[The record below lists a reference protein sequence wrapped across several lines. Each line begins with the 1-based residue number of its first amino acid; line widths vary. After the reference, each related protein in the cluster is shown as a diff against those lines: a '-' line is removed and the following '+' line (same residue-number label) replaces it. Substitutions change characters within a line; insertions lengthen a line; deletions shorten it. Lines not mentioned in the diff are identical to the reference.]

1 MEGAQGSPQFSA
13 MHYAGAVPEFRTET
27 GHPSSDWAASLP
39 QLPPSPA
46 GPTPG
51 RTPRASP
58 PSGGRVE
65 SAEQLAPV
73 TPAAAEA
80 SAPAESAQGGQS
92 NGNAGATQVRSVADL
107 FAPMTPPRIP
117 RGRGTD
123 AHSTQGLH
131 MGGGG
136 DSAPPSPST
145 PRLPSS
151 LVQAAAAEAGH
162 EVVRLVAGG
171 MEVDHT
177 NFDRFKAQ
185 HDPSMPIAVS
195 GPAPCS
201 GQWPLR
207 ISRPDTL
214 TPPFPVSF
222 NRMSVSARAASSMV
236 VNFVDFEGENGT
248 AAPIMA
254 KARSLSPMVSSRFQ
268 AVHEHF
274 PKLAYTT
281 SDIVVV
287 VCREPFYNR
296 RYLERCLEFAK
307 RANAGVTNV
316 DRPALVLL
324 GNKLPGEEVEEDVSV
339 STDQFFAAWGE
350 DARVLDSYFSAVVCL
365 YVPHK
370 ANMWRREDGSIVDG
384 AVVFERQILKL
395 RHILQQLAVKRLRRS
410 RALMAGAGAGG
421 GDALD
426 DHGAQTDRDL
436 DVFMTFIAHMR
447 PPRALSASAPRFN
460 EDVILRF
467 DALRSLVLSTTTRLL
482 AARLRRIDAGLLVE
496 SKVKAYV
503 RRTASAVVE
512 ILEGLAPC
520 VAELDTAASGLAPT
534 SRPDEPVLC
543 LEEARVHGK
552 GAHRCSRRVSPSGTA
567 SVWSRILSRTPYN
580 ATWPGH
586 FQPPQL
592 QSLTLDGVA
601 EEVWAAVHMDDGAFL
616 EALQLLQTQGAAGS
630 SRVSLGFVHG
640 VFDGVHRFCPIRPD
654 VAQRLNLMGALPAS
668 QDLPYCIGCGC
679 KVSGEV
685 GAATTVAGD
694 QHVGGSD
701 SPNAPTT
708 PSSWLGSM
716 LAAVGLQSAAP
727 AASTTAA
734 PTRADTA
741 AAAALEE
748 SLAQSLAEDDAAGEV
763 AAALQTD
770 RRMAGS
776 VSFAADLESG
786 SSSKTSAVTADG
798 SRRGGLAGKALAA
811 SPPAVQYVWLGL
823 CGVCWHAVQPGE
835 SLDVAAEAVQGD
847 CVGGIEDR

>member
-1 MEGAQGSPQFSA
+1 M
-13 MHYAGAVPEFRTET
+13 
-27 GHPSSDWAASLP
+27 
-39 QLPPSPA
+39 
-46 GPTPG
+46 PTL
-51 RTPRASP
+51 
-58 PSGGRVE
+58 
-65 SAEQLAPV
+65 Q
-73 TPAAAEA
+73 
-80 SAPAESAQGGQS
+80 
-92 NGNAGATQVRSVADL
+92 
-107 FAPMTPPRIP
+107 
-117 RGRGTD
+117 
-123 AHSTQGLH
+123 
-131 MGGGG
+131 
-136 DSAPPSPST
+136 
-145 PRLPSS
+145 
-151 LVQAAAAEAGH
+151 
-162 EVVRLVAGG
+162 
-171 MEVDHT
+171 
-177 NFDRFKAQ
+177 
-185 HDPSMPIAVS
+185 
-195 GPAPCS
+195 
-201 GQWPLR
+201 
-207 ISRPDTL
+207 
-214 TPPFPVSF
+214 
-222 NRMSVSARAASSMV
+222 
-236 VNFVDFEGENGT
+236 
-248 AAPIMA
+248 
-254 KARSLSPMVSSRFQ
+254 ARSLSPMVSSRFQ

-426 DHGAQTDRDL
+426 DQRLITQQSGLWYTLLPYVVQELNASRGVNVSELIDRAWASAVSASGAQTDRDL

-580 ATWPGH
+580 ATWPGQ

-630 SRVSLGFVHG
+630 SRVSLGFVPLPGADAPLPSPPRHG
-640 VFDGVHRFCPIRPD
+640 PSSGMVSSTESIASVPGGSSQPTTGQTVPASDGALGGATGPAVAGVSRDFRGPIRAD

-847 CVGGIEDR
+847 CVGGTEDR